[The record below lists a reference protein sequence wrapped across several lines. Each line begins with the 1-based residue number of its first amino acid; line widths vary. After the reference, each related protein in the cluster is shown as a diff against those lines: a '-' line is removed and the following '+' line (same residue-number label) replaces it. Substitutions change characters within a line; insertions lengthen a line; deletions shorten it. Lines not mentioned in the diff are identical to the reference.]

1 MAATTMAVMGA
12 QAMVSPAA
20 ADFLY
25 EPPAGPRPS
34 FTVLEDGDAL
44 ALARV
49 LDRLAPPGTRFRYD
63 RRVAAGKR
71 IVVEYV
77 EWRSLLF
84 GEGLAY
90 ARHGDEIH
98 IRPAGLPA
106 GEVELVAA
114 LQGWGVWSIRA
125 GELLRAALTRWGDRA
140 GVDVLFLTDRAYRLE
155 EDRAFHG
162 EFVDAVGA
170 LLLGLLHLPH
180 PPAGE
185 LSSDGGVLT
194 VTHRLRPDAASEAP
208 AAGGAAQSAMAGA
221 GTKAPGGVPR

>member
-1 MAATTMAVMGA
+1 MAATMIAAMGA
-12 QAMVSPAA
+12 QASLSPAA

-25 EPPAGPRPS
+25 VPPAGARPS

-49 LDRLAPPGTRFRYD
+49 LDRLGPPGTRFRYD

-71 IVVEYV
+71 IGTEYL

-98 IRPAGLPA
+98 IRPAGLPP

-114 LQGWGVWSIRA
+114 LRGWGVWSIRA
-125 GELLRAALTRWGDRA
+125 GESLRAALTRWGDKA

-155 EDRAFHG
+155 EARAFHG
-162 EFVDAVGA
+162 EFADAVGA

-185 LSSDGGVLT
+185 LSADGRVLT
-194 VTHRLRPDAASEAP
+194 VMHRLPPDEEEDEAP
-208 AAGGAAQSAMAGA
+208 AAGGAAQ
-221 GTKAPGGVPR
+221 